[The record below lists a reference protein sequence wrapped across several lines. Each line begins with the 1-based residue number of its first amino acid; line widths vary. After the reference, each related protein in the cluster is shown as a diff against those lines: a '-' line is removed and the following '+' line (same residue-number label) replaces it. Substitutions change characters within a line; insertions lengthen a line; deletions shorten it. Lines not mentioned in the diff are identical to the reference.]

1 MNRQIELLKAAAAA
15 VQACPPQSASSPT
28 ACGVGGAESGCA
40 WSERGR
46 SENGPGPVLS
56 AADRLHAILPLE
68 WAAYGDDALVGRES
82 ADGPLLAR
90 VRPPKP
96 QPEWVGPTE
105 AVPWWATIYPPGH
118 PPCEGEG
125 FDAETALR
133 AAMGAAWAATAKW
146 RATVGLFAP
155 KETP

>member
-1 MNRQIELLKAAAAA
+1 MTLL
-15 VQACPPQSASSPT
+15 T
-28 ACGVGGAESGCA
+28 
-40 WSERGR
+40 
-46 SENGPGPVLS
+46 
-56 AADRLHAILPLE
+56 DRLHAILPLE
-68 WAAYGDDALVGRES
+68 WTASGDDALVGRET

-90 VRPPKP
+90 VRPPRL
-96 QPEWVGPTE
+96 QPEWVGPAD

-133 AAMGAAWAATAKW
+133 AAMDAAWAATARW

-155 KETP
+155 WPRARAT

>member
-1 MNRQIELLKAAAAA
+1 MTLL
-15 VQACPPQSASSPT
+15 T
-28 ACGVGGAESGCA
+28 
-40 WSERGR
+40 
-46 SENGPGPVLS
+46 
-56 AADRLHAILPLE
+56 DRLHAILPLE
-68 WAAYGDDALVGRES
+68 WTAYGDDALVGRET

-90 VRPPKP
+90 VRPPRL
-96 QPEWVGPTE
+96 QPEWVGPAD

-133 AAMGAAWAATAKW
+133 AAMDAAWAATARW

-155 KETP
+155 WPRARAT